1 MRKRSLVVLI
11 LLIVA
16 SVMAAMGTGALDVF
30 RANRTAAMMVVTDA
44 DAYISLKGDDNYA
57 YEKNNGELKLDF
69 TSTNDNVIG
78 DGFNPQANSEFNEVF
93 SVTNQSAKTVY
104 VWFEAEGWS
113 SQHNSGLQYRIDHT
127 NGTVTNVDAW
137 YGNTQP
143 QGKNLLSS
151 TGMNFMDGIGK
162 MAYVQLDPGE
172 YFSVKILVNT
182 VMSNGYGDAN
192 TPYSNWGHKVI
203 VKANVESPSRP

>member
-30 RANRTAAMMVVTDA
+30 RAKRTAAMMVVTDT
-44 DAYISLKGDDNYA
+44 DAYISLKGDGNYA

-69 TSTNDNVIG
+69 TSANNNVIG
-78 DGFNPQANSEFNEVF
+78 DGFNPQASSEFNEVF
-93 SVTNQSAKTVY
+93 SVTNKSAKTVY

-113 SQHNSGLQYRIDHT
+113 SQHNGGLAYVIEKTDGEVTKGIDTYKT
-127 NGTVTNVDAW
+127 NT
-137 YGNTQP
+137 
-143 QGKNLLSS
+143 LLTT
-151 TGMNFMDGIGK
+151 TGWNFKDNKGSL
-162 MAYVQLDPGE
+162 AYVQLDPGE

-192 TPYSNWGHKVI
+192 TYYSNWGHKVI